1 MVDEKRDSQTD
12 SKEEKTQKKTSDTR
26 FQLRYEEG
34 LSKGEQNNDSK
45 TITEGKEK
53 QKVYEQTIQEQGKD
67 RKIYERDTGLN
78 GREEVSRSNVQGN
91 VIYSKVRNNNS
102 VKNKETSTKFQ
113 EAGQGFRGVKDNGD

>member
-1 MVDEKRDSQTD
+1 MVDEKRVSKTD
-12 SKEEKTQKKTSDTR
+12 AKEEKTQKKTSNTR

-67 RKIYERDTGLN
+67 RKIYEGDTGLN

-91 VIYSKVRNNNS
+91 VIYSEVRNNNS
-102 VKNKETSTKFQ
+102 VKNKETSTRFQ
-113 EAGQGFRGVKDNGD
+113 EQYTNKR